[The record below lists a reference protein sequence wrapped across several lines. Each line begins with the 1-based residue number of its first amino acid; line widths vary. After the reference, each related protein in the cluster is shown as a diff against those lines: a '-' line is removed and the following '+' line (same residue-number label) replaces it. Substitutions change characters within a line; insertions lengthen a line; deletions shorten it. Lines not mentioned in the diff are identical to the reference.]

1 MGLLGTLGKVAM
13 GIAVAKG
20 AGSLLGKSN
29 NQSSGGL
36 GDILGGLIGG
46 NTNTSTNSG
55 QTSGSTGGLGDI
67 LGSLISSVQN
77 PNSNTNDE
85 GSTSSGLSDILSSAF
100 AGATKDD
107 EDEKAKILL
116 RAMISAAKADGHV
129 DAQEQEKIT
138 KYLGDITPDEVEF
151 VTNELNSPLDV
162 EALVADV
169 PDGMANEVYLMS
181 LMAIDPDNQ
190 AEKKYLEHLAS
201 SLNIDDSVVAK
212 IHSELG
218 IA

>member
-1 MGLLGTLGKVAM
+1 MSLLGTLGKVAM

-46 NTNTSTNSG
+46 NTNTSSG

-77 PNSNTNDE
+77 PNTNTNDE

-100 AGATKDD
+100 AGVTKDD

-169 PDGMANEVYLMS
+169 PDDMANEVYLMS
-181 LMAIDPDNQ
+181 LMAIDPDNR
-190 AEKKYLEHLAS
+190 AEKKYLNHLAS

-212 IHSELG
+212 IHAQLG